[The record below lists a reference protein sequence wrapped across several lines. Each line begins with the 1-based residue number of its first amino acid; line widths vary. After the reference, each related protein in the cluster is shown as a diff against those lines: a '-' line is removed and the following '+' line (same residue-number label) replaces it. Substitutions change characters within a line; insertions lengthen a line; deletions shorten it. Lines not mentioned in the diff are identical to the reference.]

1 MHTIKEHFE
10 ALDGISTHVLH
21 TASVSDALT
30 DLLRP
35 HMLGPVNCEFKY
47 SVKLTIEIK
56 TNT

>member
-1 MHTIKEHFE
+1 MHTIKKNFE
-10 ALDGISTHVLH
+10 ALDGISTHVIH

-47 SVKLTIEIK
+47 SVK
-56 TNT
+56 